1 MQYALHWRQWGNATC
16 VRLLLLSTLAFSPLP
31 LRAQQAQATGQT
43 GFAGFE
49 GQPVSAVDIAARPDA
64 DMAGLGNMITLQQ
77 GKPFAAAAVRESV
90 AALQK
95 TGQFTQV
102 QVNLEPDQT
111 GVRVLF
117 ILQPAD
123 YVGVVQFPGTG
134 HTFPYTA
141 LMQAVNIP
149 EQSPFYPALETDGQ
163 KGLLAYLH
171 KHGYFAAEVQPDIQ
185 TDEPHRIV
193 NVIFRCT
200 LKKQAKIRTITFN
213 GLTAQQSARLL
224 KTMRGVWARLKTV
237 SLKVGQKY
245 SETHITTKS
254 IPFMQDHLRT
264 DNQLPPTIRLAS
276 ANYDPD
282 TNKVDVIFNV
292 TPGPKVSVEVA
303 GARVSKK
310 TIRKLIPIYEEGS
323 VDQDLVDEG
332 ERNLKAY
339 FQTKG
344 FFNVTVDSH
353 VDRQDS
359 TVKVVYE
366 VDRGTK
372 HKVRGVY
379 FDGNHYFTD
388 KQLSPRVSVKKG
400 LFFFLHGTYS
410 QQLLSKSVSSITGLY
425 KDNGFADV
433 SVQSKVEDFE
443 PEVIVTFEISEGPQ
457 DKVAAL
463 QVTGNKT
470 QALPAL
476 TKKYPL
482 GLGPGQPFSQKLLD
496 AGRSQL
502 LAAYLDLGYLNAD
515 VRSAFVASPDDPHK
529 INVTY
534 TIDEGPQARISD
546 VVLLGEKHT
555 KPKFI
560 SEVADGKIKPGQP
573 LSQGQFL
580 QSESDLYGL
589 AIFDWASIAPL
600 RPIVDQTQEEVLI
613 KVHESPLNSM
623 DIGGGIE
630 IIPRAGNI
638 PVNSVAVP
646 GIPPISLG
654 NKFTVSQKS
663 YIGPRFSFD
672 FERHDIRG
680 RAETATIGTILSR
693 LDQRGFFTYADP
705 RLHGSTWSSLFSLSG
720 ERTTEN
726 PIYTA
731 ELGEAS
737 FQVQKQLD
745 KKHTKNIIFRYSFNR
760 TDLYNLLIPGLVLPQ
775 DQHVRLSTF
784 DAEYVRDTRDKP
796 LDAHHGVYQTFD
808 IGITPTALGSSA
820 NFARFLGQTA
830 FYKPVKPW
838 LVWANNFRL
847 GLAKPFAGSFV
858 PISEAFFTG
867 GADSLRGFPIDG
879 AGPQRPVPVCSNPA
893 NQATCTLISV
903 PVGGDMLFIVNSEA
917 RFPLPIYPGLGAVL
931 FYDGGN
937 VYSNINLRQFA
948 DDFTHTVGVG
958 IRYQTP
964 VGPIRLDVGYRLTN
978 VPGLQATQYFVSI
991 GQSF

>member
-1 MQYALHWRQWGNATC
+1 MSLC
-16 VRLLLLSTLAFSPLP
+16 
-31 LRAQQAQATGQT
+31 AQQAQPGAQT
-43 GFAGFE
+43 SFAGFE
-49 GQPVSAVDIAARPDA
+49 GQPVSAVDIAVRPDIDVA
-64 DMAGLGNMITLQQ
+64 ALRNAITLQP
-77 GKPFAAAAVRESV
+77 GKPFATAAVRESV

-102 QVNLEPDQT
+102 QVSLEPDQA

-149 EQSPFYPALETDGQ
+149 EQSPFYPALETDGK
-163 KGLLAYLH
+163 KGLLEYLH
-171 KHGYFAAEVQPDIQ
+171 KQGYFVADVQPEIQ
-185 TDEPHRIV
+185 ADEPHRIV
-193 NVIFRCT
+193 NVYFHCT

-213 GLTAQQSARLL
+213 GLTPQQSARLL
-224 KTMRGVWARLKTV
+224 KSLRGVWARLKTV

-245 SETHITTKS
+245 SEPHIITKS

-264 DNQLPPTIRLAS
+264 DNQLPPTIRLAP

-282 TNKVDVIFNV
+282 TNKVDVTFNV

-344 FFNVTVDSH
+344 FFNVTVASH
-353 VDRQDS
+353 VDHQDS
-359 TVKVVYE
+359 IVKIVYE

-388 KQLSPRVSVKKG
+388 KQLEPRVSVKKG

-410 QQLLSKSVSSITGLY
+410 EQLLSKSVSSITGLY

-433 SVQSKVEDFE
+433 SVQSKVEDFD

-463 QVTGNKT
+463 QVSGNNT
-470 QALPAL
+470 QALSVL

-496 AGRSQL
+496 SGRSQL

-515 VRSAFVASPDDPHK
+515 VRSAFSPEPDDPHK

-573 LSQGQFL
+573 LSEGQFL

-589 AIFDWASIAPL
+589 GIFDWASIAPL

-613 KVHESPLNSM
+613 KIHESPLNSM

-638 PVNSVAVP
+638 PVNAVAVP

-672 FERHDIRG
+672 FERHNIRG

-705 RLHGSTWSSLFSLSG
+705 HFHGSTWSSLFSLSG
-720 ERTTEN
+720 ERTTQN

-731 ELGEAS
+731 ELGQAS
-737 FQVQKQLD
+737 FQIQKALD
-745 KKHTKNIIFRYSFNR
+745 KKHTKNLIVRYSFQR
-760 TDLYNLLIPGLVLPQ
+760 TNLYNLLIPGLVLPE

-784 DAEYVRDTRDKP
+784 DAEYVRDSRDKP

-808 IGITPTALGSSA
+808 FGVTPTALGSSA
-820 NFARFLGQTA
+820 NFVRFLGQTA

-847 GLAKPFAGSFV
+847 GLAKPFAGSDV
-858 PISEAFFTG
+858 PLSERFFTG
-867 GADSLRGFPIDG
+867 GADSLRGFTIDG
-879 AGPQRPVPVCSNPA
+879 AGPQRPVPVCANPA
-893 NQATCTLISV
+893 NPATCTLISV
-903 PVGGDMLFIVNSEA
+903 PVGGDMLFIFNSEA
-917 RFPLPIYPGLGAVL
+917 RFPLPIYPGLGGVL

-937 VYSNINLRQFA
+937 AYSNINLRQFA
-948 DDFTHTVGVG
+948 DDFTHSVGVG

-964 VGPIRLDVGYRLTN
+964 VGPIRFDVGYRITN
-978 VPGLQATQYFVSI
+978 IPGLQATQYFVSI